1 MNKVFRCALLVLVL
15 GVPPL
20 FAQVP
25 SQARP
30 AEPRLVGPSQV
41 KTVELRQVGP
51 QSVSEPLIRANIR
64 VKPGDAFSRIAVDD
78 DVRNLYNT
86 GYFYNIRILE
96 DQTPEGVVLTYVL
109 VAKPRITDIKFVGNT
124 KWDSGNLMKLV
135 KVKVGEPLD
144 ERKLFTAAQEIKK
157 KYVNAGFPATT
168 VKYTLNIDE
177 NAGRGTVTFEIA
189 ETPKVRL
196 VNVVFD
202 GAQAFPQ
209 KKLRK
214 EVKTRR
220 WHWFSW
226 LTRSGRI
233 KEEELEDDKDRL
245 FTFYRDRGYID
256 FELKDVKQ
264 EFITPTR
271 VILHFIVSEGRQY
284 KVGAIGFKGPSLFTT
299 NELANVLKMRV
310 GDTFTPTGLSKD
322 REALEDFYS
331 SKGYIQVR
339 VFPRKEPNIA
349 TGTMDLVYE
358 IDEGQKFKIG
368 RVDIKGNVKTKDKV
382 IRRELAV
389 SPGETFDMVRV
400 KRSKNRLLQM
410 GYFQRVDTHPEED
423 ALGPVPNE
431 RNLIVGVEEKETG
444 KFTIGAG
451 FSSVDSLVGFVDMS
465 QGNFDLFKWEP
476 PWFQGAGQKFRLHLS
491 VGTERQDY
499 LVGFVEPW
507 FLDRKLAFGVDVYYR
522 ELGFYSDLYDERRI
536 GVRSSLTR
544 ALGSDFLIGSVS
556 YTIESVGIRDVD
568 IASPQTILDTKG
580 DHFLNRF
587 GSSIAY
593 NTLNNDLLPSS
604 GQLSELSSELVLGE
618 ANFYKLEAK
627 TAWFFPGFFDGHIFE
642 AGAKAGV
649 VEAFSSFGEDAGPW
663 RYVTNHN
670 NITGNPK
677 VTRIR
682 NQPHNDVPFFE
693 RFYLGGAYS
702 LRGFKYRDVSP
713 QELGLF
719 GVGSEP
725 VGGNTYYMAYAEYS
739 VPIIDNRESGGRGVS
754 LRLAA
759 FYDMGNV
766 YYDSYEFDPGEFNAD
781 VGLGI
786 RLNIPQLGPL
796 RFDYGIPIHDS
807 NDLGGGGRF
816 NFTVGYR
823 RDF

>member
-1 MNKVFRCALLVLVL
+1 MNRYFRCALLVLSL
-15 GVPPL
+15 GLPLL
-20 FAQVP
+20 FAQ
-25 SQARP
+25 S
-30 AEPRLVGPSQV
+30 PSQV

-51 QSVSEPLIRANIR
+51 QSVSEPLVRANIR
-64 VKPGDAFSRIAVDD
+64 VKPGDNFSRLAVDD

-109 VAKPRITDIKFVGNT
+109 VAKPRVTDIKYVGNT
-124 KWDSGNLMKLV
+124 KWDAKNLGKLV

-144 ERKLFTAAQEIKK
+144 ERKLFAAAQEIKK
-157 KYVNAGFPATT
+157 KYVNAGFPRTE

-177 NAGRGTVTFEIA
+177 NAGRGTVTFEIT
-189 ETPKVRL
+189 ETQKVRL

-202 GAQAFPQ
+202 DAKAFTQ

-214 EVKTRR
+214 QIKTRK
-220 WHWFSW
+220 WNLLSW
-226 LTRSGRI
+226 ITRTGRI
-233 KEEELEDDKDRL
+233 KDDELEDDKDRL
-245 FTFYRDRGYID
+245 FEYYRDRGYID

-264 EFITPTR
+264 EFLTPTR
-271 VILHFIVSEGRQY
+271 VVLHFIVSEGRQY
-284 KVGAIGFKGPSLFTT
+284 KVGAIGFKGPSLFST
-299 NELANVLKMRV
+299 NELANILKMRV
-310 GDTFTPTGLSKD
+310 GDIFTPTGLTKD

-339 VFPRKEPNIA
+339 VFPRKDPNIE

-358 IDEGQKFKIG
+358 VDEGEKFKIG
-368 RVDIKGNVKTKDKV
+368 RVDIKGNIKTKDKV

-389 SPGETFDMVRV
+389 APGETFDMVRV
-400 KRSKNRLLQM
+400 RRSKNRLMQM

-431 RNLIVGVEEKETG
+431 RNLIVGVEERETG

-451 FSSVDSLVGFVDMS
+451 FSSVDSLVGFVDIS

-491 VGTERQDY
+491 VGTVRQDY
-499 LVGFVEPW
+499 LVSFVEPW
-507 FLDRKLAFGVDVYYR
+507 FLDRKLAFGVDLYYR
-522 ELGFYSDLYDERRI
+522 ELGFYSDLFDERRA
-536 GVRSSLTR
+536 GARFSLTR

-556 YTIESVGIRDVD
+556 YTVESVGITRVD
-568 IASPQTILDTKG
+568 PDSPTTILNAEG

-587 GSSIAY
+587 GASIAY
-593 NTLNNDLLPSS
+593 NTLDNDLLPSS
-604 GQLSELSSELVLGE
+604 GQLSELSSELVLGS

-627 TAWFFPGFFDGHIFE
+627 TTWFFPGFADGHIFE
-642 AGAKAGV
+642 VGLKAGV
-649 VEAFSSFGEDAGPW
+649 VEAFSSFGDKAGPF
-663 RYVTNHN
+663 RTVIVTNRFA
-670 NITGNPK
+670 GG
-677 VTRIR
+677 TRVVRLR
-682 NQPHNDVPFFE
+682 NQPQNDVPFFE

-702 LRGFKYRDVSP
+702 LRGFRYRDVSP
-713 QELGLF
+713 QELGLH
-719 GVGSEP
+719 GVGREP

-754 LRLAA
+754 LRLAG

-766 YYDSYEFDPGEFNAD
+766 YYKSYEFKPGEFNAD

-796 RFDYGIPIHDS
+796 RFDYGIPVHDS
-807 NDLGGGGRF
+807 NGLGGGGRF

>member
-1 MNKVFRCALLVLVL
+1 MNKYFRCALLVLLL
-15 GVPPL
+15 GLPPL
-20 FAQVP
+20 FAQ
-25 SQARP
+25 S
-30 AEPRLVGPSQV
+30 PSQV
-41 KTVELRQVGP
+41 KTVELKQVGP

-64 VKPGDAFSRIAVDD
+64 VKPGDTFSRFAVND
-78 DVRNLYNT
+78 DVQNLYKT
-86 GYFYNIRILE
+86 GYFYNIRILDE
-96 DQTPEGVVLTYVL
+96 QTPEGVVLTYVL
-109 VAKPRITDIKFVGNT
+109 VAKPRITDIKFIGNT
-124 KWDSGNLMKLV
+124 KWDASSLMKVV

-157 KYVNAGFPATT
+157 KYVNAGFPRTE

-177 NAGRGTVTFEIA
+177 NAGRGSVTFEIT

-196 VNVVFD
+196 VKVEFD

-214 EVKTRR
+214 EIKTRR
-220 WHWFSW
+220 WNWLSW
-226 LTRSGRI
+226 ITRSGRV
-233 KEEELEDDKDRL
+233 KDDELEDDKDRL
-245 FTFYRDRGYID
+245 SEFYRDRGYID

-264 EFITPTR
+264 EFLTPTR
-271 VILHFIVSEGRQY
+271 VVLHFVVSEGRQY
-284 KVGAIGFKGPSLFTT
+284 KVGAIGFKGPSLFST

-310 GDTFTPTGLSKD
+310 GDIFTPTGLAKD
-322 REALEDFYS
+322 RETLEDYYS

-339 VFPRKEPNIA
+339 VFPRKDPNIE

-358 IDEGQKFKIG
+358 IDEGEKFKIG
-368 RVDIKGNVKTKDKV
+368 RIDIKGNVKTKDKV

-400 KRSKNRLLQM
+400 KRSKTRLQQM

-423 ALGPVPNE
+423 PLGPVPNE

-451 FSSVDSLVGFVDMS
+451 FSSVDSLVGFVDVS
-465 QGNFDLFKWEP
+465 QGNFDLFKWQA

-491 VGTERQDY
+491 VGTVRQDY
-499 LVGFVEPW
+499 LVSFIEPW
-507 FLDRKLAFGVDVYYR
+507 FLDRKLAFGVDLYYR
-522 ELGFYSDLYDERRI
+522 ELGFYSDLFDERRA
-536 GVRSSLTR
+536 GAKFSLTR
-544 ALGSDFLIGSVS
+544 ALGSDFLIGGVS
-556 YTIESVGIRDVD
+556 YTIEDVGIRRVD
-568 IASPQTILDTKG
+568 PDSPQTILNAEG

-587 GSSIAY
+587 GASIAY
-593 NTLNNDLLPSS
+593 NTLNSDLLPSA
-604 GQLSELSSELVLGE
+604 GQLSELTGELVAGS

-627 TAWFFPGFFDGHIFE
+627 TAWFFPGFADGHILE
-642 AGAKAGV
+642 VGLKAGV
-649 VEAFSSFGEDAGPW
+649 VEAFSSFGDDAGLI
-663 RYVTNHN
+663 RTYLTTN
-670 NITGNPK
+670 NIAGGRARKISPFK
-677 VTRIR
+677 

-693 RFYLGGAYS
+693 RYYLGGAYS
-702 LRGFKYRDVSP
+702 LRGFRYRDVSP
-713 QELGLF
+713 QEFGIR
-719 GVGSEP
+719 GVGREP

-754 LRLAA
+754 LRLAG

-766 YYDSYEFDPGEFNAD
+766 YYKSYEFEPGKFNAD

-807 NDLGGGGRF
+807 NGLGGGGRF